1 MFHEMAPET
10 VLHEILG
17 KKSSQCILALRVEN
31 VLVLKFDKTILK
43 K

>member
-10 VLHEILG
+10 VLHEILR

>member
-10 VLHEILG
+10 VLHEILR
-17 KKSSQCILALRVEN
+17 KKSSPCILALRVEN